1 MNKNFYINFRYV
13 KKNNGISFLF
23 LKKYFLL
30 IIAKFYLFIY
40 KIYFIYNNTIKIK
53 NMDFFVVI
61 GKKNIVDMAKN
72 EGYNQV
78 KKEKM
83 GIFYIKI

>member
-1 MNKNFYINFRYV
+1 MKIRNME
-13 KKNNGISFLF
+13 FLR
-23 LKKYFLL
+23 
-30 IIAKFYLFIY
+30 A
-40 KIYFIYNNTIKIK
+40 
-53 NMDFFVVI
+53 I
-61 GKKNIVDMAKN
+61 GRKNIVDMAKN